1 MAHEKN
7 HDYHILNP
15 SLWPFLSALGAF
27 ILLFGSVLFMHGGS
41 VFIAALGLL
50 VVLYCM
56 FAWWSDVV
64 FESTDGDHTP
74 CLLYT
79 SPSPRD
85 HTRSRMP
92 SSA

>member
-41 VFIAALGLL
+41 VFNSSIRSSSGFILYVRL
-50 VVLYCM
+50 VVRCS
-56 FAWWSDVV
+56 F
-64 FESTDGDHTP
+64 
-74 CLLYT
+74 
-79 SPSPRD
+79 
-85 HTRSRMP
+85 
-92 SSA
+92 